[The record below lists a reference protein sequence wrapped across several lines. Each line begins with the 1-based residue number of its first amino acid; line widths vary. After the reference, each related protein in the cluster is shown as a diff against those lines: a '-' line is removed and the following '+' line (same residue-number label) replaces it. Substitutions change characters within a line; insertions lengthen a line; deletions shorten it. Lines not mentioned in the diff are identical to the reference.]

1 MRISVAK
8 AAEMLGVSEQA
19 VRVMMAKRQIDIGI
33 VAGTKAK
40 RTYIIFDEKVK
51 ALKGEK

>member
-19 VRVMMAKRQIDIGI
+19 VRVMMTRKIIDIGI

-40 RTYIIFDEKVK
+40 KTYIIYEEKVR